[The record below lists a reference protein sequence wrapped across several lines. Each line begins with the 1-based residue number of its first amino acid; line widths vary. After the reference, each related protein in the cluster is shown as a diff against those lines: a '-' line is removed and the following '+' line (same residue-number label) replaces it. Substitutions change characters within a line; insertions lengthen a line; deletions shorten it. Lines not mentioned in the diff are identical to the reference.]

1 MSHAKNIYI
10 IEKYKKK
17 FTEIIEILDDYSDPR
32 LHQYS
37 EKISTTSDEKIIRQH
52 KAFEEKIRENYKKT
66 FDILFNEISLYL
78 KAQKLLKNAY
88 HQRHPSSKDK
98 FFEVTEEISFLI
110 DQKFDLT
117 SEQNFFSELEMEKEK
132 TKSFELREINKLNED
147 QDYNSSFKDLDLAKE
162 KTLVC
167 NLEELKKK
175 S

>member
-17 FTEIIEILDDYSDPR
+17 FTEIIEILDDYNDPR

-37 EKISTTSDEKIIRQH
+37 EKISTSPDDKIIRQH
-52 KAFEEKIRENYKKT
+52 KAFEGKIIENYKKA
-66 FDILFNEISLYL
+66 FDIIFNEISLYL
-78 KAQKLLKNAY
+78 KAQTLLKNAY
-88 HQRHPSSKDK
+88 HQRHPSSQDK
-98 FFEVTEEISFLI
+98 FFEETEAISFLI

-117 SEQNFFSELEMEKEK
+117 SEENYFYEVEMEKEK
-132 TKSFELREINKLNED
+132 TKSFQLREINKQNED
-147 QDYNSSFKDLDLAKE
+147 QEYNSSFNDLDLAKE